1 MAQDIKTS
9 RADDRAAV
17 HHFIRL
23 VGRAP
28 PDEELAEFLRGN
40 AVGSVGGAH
49 RATQRSLRLRHR
61 AARLIVRL

>member
-1 MAQDIKTS
+1 MAQDIRRS
-9 RADDRAAV
+9 REEDRAAV

-28 PDEELAEFLRGN
+28 TDEELAEFQ
-40 AVGSVGGAH
+40 SGATTRSR
-49 RATQRSLRLRHR
+49 RASLRSLRLRYR

>member
-1 MAQDIKTS
+1 MAQDIRRS
-9 RADDRAAV
+9 REEDRAAV

-28 PDEELAEFLRGN
+28 TDEELAEFLRGSS
-40 AVGSVGGAH
+40 GRTH
-49 RATQRSLRLRHR
+49 RASLRSLGLRYR